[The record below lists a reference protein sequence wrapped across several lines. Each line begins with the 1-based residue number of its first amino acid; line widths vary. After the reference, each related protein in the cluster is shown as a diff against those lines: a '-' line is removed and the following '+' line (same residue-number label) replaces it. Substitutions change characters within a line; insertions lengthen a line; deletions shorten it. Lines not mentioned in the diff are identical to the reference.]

1 MDKAVDSVDN
11 PIIMLIGEYLHT
23 IDQKNRLSVP
33 SKFRKELGN
42 HVVLAR
48 GLDRCL
54 FLFPEARWTEL
65 ALRIADL
72 PMGKAENRNFQR
84 MMVAGAADLEIDDL
98 GRILLPDYL
107 RVYAGLKD
115 AALIAG
121 LMNRIEIWSPEAWR
135 KSAETALDQLDSI
148 AEKLGE
154 AGLY

>member
-1 MDKAVDSVDN
+1 MG
-11 PIIMLIGEYLHT
+11 PILNNTMLIGEYLHT

-33 SKFRKELGN
+33 SKFLKELGSK
-42 HVVLAR
+42 VVLAR

-54 FLFPEARWTEL
+54 FLFPEARWKEL
-65 ALRIADL
+65 AERIANL
-72 PMGKAENRNFQR
+72 PIGKAENRSFQR
-84 MMVAGAADLEIDDL
+84 MMIAGAADLEIDDL
-98 GRILLPDYL
+98 GRVLLPDYL

-135 KSAETALDQLDSI
+135 KSAETSLDKLDAI

>member
-1 MDKAVDSVDN
+1 M
-11 PIIMLIGEYLHT
+11 
-23 IDQKNRLSVP
+23 
-33 SKFRKELGN
+33 
-42 HVVLAR
+42 AR

-54 FLFPEARWTEL
+54 FLFPEARWKEL
-65 ALRIADL
+65 AERIANL